1 MTDWKPVIEI
11 VYRDKSIETKKIDL
25 SNFISVKG
33 LKAKGNQLEHKEI
46 KLINKLDPIP
56 YEPPTND
63 LNDIEVVDEKIDSN
77 FNDDEVSTQTK
88 LDF

>member
-33 LKAKGNQLEHKEI
+33 LKAKGNQLENKEI

-56 YEPPTND
+56 YEPPLND
-63 LNDIEVVDEKIDSN
+63 LNNIEVVDEKIDSN
-77 FNDDEVSTQTK
+77 FNDDEVNTQTK

>member
-1 MTDWKPVIEI
+1 MIEI

-33 LKAKGNQLEHKEI
+33 LKAKGNQLEQKEI

-56 YEPPTND
+56 YEPPLND